1 MCGLCSRD
9 AFRKYVEGGLNQS
22 IKISGGERS
31 KSRGPGACPPG
42 KVLKI
47 GAVRLHL
54 EQLLCDMVD
63 KLFSVKIKLL
73 NSYDDSS
80 CGS

>member
-1 MCGLCSRD
+1 M
-9 AFRKYVEGGLNQS
+9 
-22 IKISGGERS
+22 
-31 KSRGPGACPPG
+31 PPG
-42 KVLKI
+42 KFLKI

-54 EQLLCDMVD
+54 EQLLWDMVD
-63 KLFSVKIKLL
+63 KLFSVKTSFLL